1 MENTFS
7 SAAASGSR
15 DADHRKMFLFW
26 ACFFALV
33 TTSFGFVIR
42 VMLMDTWATEF
53 GLSQTQKGE
62 IFGVGLWP
70 YALSI
75 VLFSLIVDRIGYG
88 RAIIFAVACHVTSAI
103 VTISARD
110 YWGLYVGNLIVAL
123 GNGTV
128 ETVINPVI
136 ATLFPRDKTKWL
148 NILHAGW
155 PGGLVLGGILTISLG
170 ETGLIG
176 SFFADAIS

>member
-88 RAIIFAVACHVTSAI
+88 RAIICGRLS
-103 VTISARD
+103 RD
-110 YWGLYVGNLIVAL
+110 L
-123 GNGTV
+123 GHRHHLRKRLLGTLCGQ
-128 ETVINPVI
+128 PDRG
-136 ATLFPRDKTKWL
+136 AGQRDR
-148 NILHAGW
+148 
-155 PGGLVLGGILTISLG
+155 
-170 ETGLIG
+170 
-176 SFFADAIS
+176 